1 MPGMTEHSSEAPPT
15 WFRLSEASWAE
26 IGEAYRNGATAKE
39 LSALWKVSPGSIYRH
54 AQVEG
59 WTKKRH
65 ADDVARA
72 HVAARRA
79 EADEGRQAAG
89 ASPARARRADGVAA
103 SGPPPSSDP
112 AEMKAAALTRLASA
126 IHDGRDHE
134 ALRLS
139 ALIQRLDRLI
149 VTAADRPD
157 TPGAADPAARSVPQ
171 GLGEPGNRPWP
182 KPPPEGYPDDGG
194 HFIDWRPTRE
204 AVERETA
211 SMFRMIAFTALA
223 MLHKP
228 AAVHPVFMRMVYRF
242 RRDVLGETNEDN
254 IRQSAEYITEQTL
267 LKLEEFAFERVDVVN
282 PDTGMRQRLRTWP
295 PADPPFPQP
304 GWKRKRLQTRVPTLA
319 RSAARP
325 PLAPEAKS
333 RHDCG

>member
-1 MPGMTEHSSEAPPT
+1 MLPMTDHSSEAPPT

-26 IGEAYRNGATAKE
+26 IGEAYRNGATARE
-39 LSALWKVSPGSIYRH
+39 LAALWKVSPSSIYRH
-54 AQVEG
+54 ACRAG
-59 WTKKRH
+59 WTKKGS
-65 ADDVARA
+65 ADAVARA
-72 HVAARRA
+72 HATARRV
-79 EADEGRQAAG
+79 EADAG
-89 ASPARARRADGVAA
+89 LPVRARRADGVAA

-112 AEMKAAALTRLASA
+112 AEMKAAALARLASA

-182 KPPPEGYPDDGG
+182 TPPPEGYPDDGG

-267 LKLEEFAFERVDVVN
+267 LKVEEFAFERVDVVN
-282 PDTGMRQRLRTWP
+282 PDTGMRERLRTWP

-304 GWKRKRLQTRVPTLA
+304 GWKRKRLQTRVPTLG
-319 RSAARP
+319 RQAARP
-325 PLAPEAKS
+325 PLAPAAKS